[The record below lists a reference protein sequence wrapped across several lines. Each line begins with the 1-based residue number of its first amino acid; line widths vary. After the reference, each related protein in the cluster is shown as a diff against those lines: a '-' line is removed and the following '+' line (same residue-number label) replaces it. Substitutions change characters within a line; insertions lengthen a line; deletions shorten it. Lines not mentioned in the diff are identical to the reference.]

1 MGRLKSNGRL
11 VQRSPLS
18 AFLELELLSVP
29 VEGKA
34 AGWQTLRRLTAT
46 EKRLDPQLLDDLLE
60 RARRQQ
66 DVVEE
71 WRARQAE
78 AAFRSG

>member
-1 MGRLKSNGRL
+1 MR
-11 VQRSPLS
+11 V
-18 AFLELELLSVP
+18 A
-29 VEGKA
+29 VEA

-60 RARRQQ
+60 RARHQQ
-66 DVVEE
+66 GVVEQ

>member
-1 MGRLKSNGRL
+1 M
-11 VQRSPLS
+11 
-18 AFLELELLSVP
+18 ELLRVAL
-29 VEGKA
+29 EGKA

-46 EKRLDPQLLDDLLE
+46 EKRLGPQLLDDLLE

-71 WRARQAE
+71 WRARQAT
-78 AAFRSG
+78 AVFQKR

>member
-1 MGRLKSNGRL
+1 MR
-11 VQRSPLS
+11 V
-18 AFLELELLSVP
+18 A
-29 VEGKA
+29 VEA

-71 WRARQAE
+71 WRTRQTE

>member
-1 MGRLKSNGRL
+1 MR
-11 VQRSPLS
+11 V
-18 AFLELELLSVP
+18 A

-46 EKRLDPQLLDDLLE
+46 EKRLDPQLLGDLLE

-78 AAFRSG
+78 AALRSG

>member
-1 MGRLKSNGRL
+1 MR
-11 VQRSPLS
+11 V
-18 AFLELELLSVP
+18 A

-71 WRARQAE
+71 WRARQIE
-78 AAFRSG
+78 AAFRSV

>member
-1 MGRLKSNGRL
+1 MR
-11 VQRSPLS
+11 V
-18 AFLELELLSVP
+18 A
-29 VEGKA
+29 VEA

-71 WRARQAE
+71 WRTRQTE
-78 AAFRSG
+78 AAFPSG